1 MPPAHLPDA
10 LALFAGPAPADAAAI
25 QQRLPLF
32 PELWAAVEQTSQT
45 FAAAKRPVIVFAPP
59 YATQVAAALEGDART
74 GLFPV
79 LSGANTAGAALLA
92 APDAPSLDALAAA
105 IETGDVRALILTEI
119 DAAAASPK
127 LAAMLGRLETLVVLD
142 NLPTPSF
149 AAAKVFLPTQ
159 TLFESG
165 GTLCNNE
172 GRLQYAA
179 PVAPPGEPV
188 SRDGH
193 GDHPPR
199 DYARK
204 LPGTDPRP
212 AADLCAALA
221 AALGLDVPEP
231 SFAASTGVAGDAL
244 GERGARATRFPAFP
258 AAAPPEPP
266 APIDAAKGLVVV
278 RDDAL
283 FGTDEPGRYAALA
296 REQAPAV
303 PIVRLH
309 AADAATLG
317 LADGAA
323 VAVTLGER
331 ACDAVLA
338 VHDNMARG
346 VLVVP
351 RLPQWTG
358 LPPVLDPAHLRRR
371 QP

>member
-1 MPPAHLPDA
+1 M
-10 LALFAGPAPADAAAI
+10 
-25 QQRLPLF
+25 
-32 PELWAAVEQTSQT
+32 EQASQT

-59 YATQVAAALEGDART
+59 YAAQVAAILRDDART

-79 LSGANTAGAALLA
+79 LSGPNAAGAALLA

-105 IETGDVRALILTEI
+105 IETGDVRALILAEA

-142 NLPTPSF
+142 NLPTPGF

-204 LPGTDPRP
+204 LPGTDPQP
-212 AADLCAALA
+212 AAGLCAALA
-221 AALGLDVPEP
+221 AAMGLSMPAP
-231 SFAASTGVAGDAL
+231 SFAAATGIAPGTL
-244 GERGARATRFPAFP
+244 GANGARVTKFPAFP
-258 AAAPPEPP
+258 PAVPPEPL
-266 APIDAAKGLVVV
+266 DAAKGLVVV

-296 REQAPAV
+296 RAQAPAV
-303 PIVRLH
+303 PVVRLH

-317 LADGAA
+317 LPDGAA
-323 VAVTLGER
+323 VAVALGER

-338 VHDNMARG
+338 VHGDMARG

-351 RLPQWTG
+351 RLPQWAG
-358 LPPVLDPAHLRRR
+358 LPPVLDPTSLRRR